1 MATSKNR
8 SARIFYNDKPAGVLT
23 KAGNSYRFAYDEAY
37 LNTTGSRP
45 VSITLPLRKEA
56 YESDMLFP
64 VFVNMLSEGA
74 NKRIQC
80 RLLRIDENDYFSLL
94 LATTNGDSI
103 GPITVK
109 EIDEPAWNYILP
121 FNFAAGVYNL

>member
-1 MATSKNR
+1 MANSKNR
-8 SARIFYNDKPAGVLT
+8 SAKVLYNSKPAGIIT
-23 KAGNSYRFAYDEAY
+23 KAGNTYRFAYDESY
-37 LNTTGSRP
+37 LNTPGSRP
-45 VSITLPLRKEA
+45 VSITLPLRKNV
-56 YESDMLFP
+56 YESDVLFP

-94 LATTNGDSI
+94 LATATDDSI

-109 EIDEPAWNYILP
+109 EINETS
-121 FNFAAGVYNL
+121 

>member
-8 SARIFYNDKPAGVLT
+8 SAHVFYNNMLAGMLT
-23 KAGNSYRFAYDEAY
+23 KVRNSYRFAYDETY
-37 LNTTGSRP
+37 LNTPGSRP
-45 VSITLPLRKEA
+45 ISITLPLRKEV
-56 YESDMLFP
+56 YESDLLFP

-80 RLLRIDENDYFSLL
+80 RMLRIDENDYFSLL
-94 LATTNGDSI
+94 LATTEDDSI

-109 EIDEPAWNYILP
+109 EINETT
-121 FNFAAGVYNL
+121 